1 MANELIL
8 IVDDAPDMLASI
20 GRAVR
25 KAGYRTA
32 VASDGAA
39 ALAEISTNPPALV
52 VSDIL
57 MPPGINGFQLCRKLK
72 SAETTRALPVILISG
87 KTDPVDHFWAEE
99 VGARLL
105 LRKPLDLPRLL
116 AEITDGLTPAAS

>member
-8 IVDDAPDMLASI
+8 IVDDDPDMLASI
-20 GRAVR
+20 GRAIR
-25 KAGYRTA
+25 KAGYRTV
-32 VASDGAA
+32 VASDGAS
-39 ALAEISTNPPALV
+39 ALAEIATNPPALV
-52 VSDIL
+52 VSDVL

-72 SAETTRALPVILISG
+72 GAETTRETPVILISG

-105 LRKPLDLPRLL
+105 LRKPIDLALLL
-116 AEITDGLTPAAS
+116 AEITDGLTSPTP

>member
-8 IVDDAPDMLASI
+8 IVDDDPEMLTAV

-25 KAGYRTA
+25 RAGYRTV

-39 ALAEISTNPPALV
+39 ALAEIATNPPALV
-52 VSDIL
+52 VSDVL

-72 SAETTRALPVILISG
+72 GAETTRATPVILMSG

-105 LRKPLDLPRLL
+105 LRKPLDLTRLL
-116 AEITDGLTPAAS
+116 AEISDGLALPAS

>member
-8 IVDDAPDMLASI
+8 IVDDDPDMVASV

-32 VASDGAA
+32 AASDGGA
-39 ALAEISTNPPALV
+39 ALLEIAKNPPALV
-52 VSDIL
+52 ISDVL
-57 MPPGINGFQLCRKLK
+57 MPPGINGFQLCRQLK
-72 SAETTRALPVILISG
+72 GAETTRGLPVILMSG
-87 KTDPVDHFWAEE
+87 KADPADHFWAEE

-105 LRKPLDLPRLL
+105 LRKPVDLPRLI
-116 AEITDGLTPAAS
+116 AEIAQGLASPK